1 MKIEI
6 RNNGIKDCTVL
17 VADEGKSLRRKNH
30 NDIFG
35 DELWLGYSYYIDG
48 KKLDE
53 PHLDVPEDFEEI
65 DTPEEILEEEE

>member
-1 MKIEI
+1 MKIET

-17 VADEGKSLRRKNH
+17 IANEGKSLRRKNS

-35 DELWLGYSYYIDG
+35 DELWLGYSHYIDG

-65 DTPEEILEEEE
+65 DTPVEEE

>member
-1 MKIEI
+1 MKIETK
-6 RNNGIKDCTVL
+6 NNGIKDCTVL
-17 VADEGKSLRRKNH
+17 IADEGKSLRRKNS
-30 NDIFG
+30 NDVFG

-65 DTPEEILEEEE
+65 DTPVEEEEE

>member
-17 VADEGKSLRRKNH
+17 IADEGKSLRRKNS
-30 NDIFG
+30 NDVFG

-53 PHLDVPEDFEEI
+53 PHLDIPEDFEEI
-65 DTPEEILEEEE
+65 DTPVDEEE

>member
-1 MKIEI
+1 MKIETK
-6 RNNGIKDCTVL
+6 NNGIKDCIVL
-17 VADEGKSLRRKNH
+17 IADEGKSLRRKNS

-65 DTPEEILEEEE
+65 DTPVEEEEE